1 MSARN
6 GPPGDDDRRLPEG
19 ERRIGERLAG
29 LTKYPTTDRQN
40 ARRRADRPHAW
51 AHGYLVTARS
61 GRRSLCLLVTRCP
74 FGCGCVHR
82 FTAPQDFDRGLR
94 SAPCGGR
101 FILHVVTAE
110 GRVAA

>member
-6 GPPGDDDRRLPEG
+6 GPGDDDRRLPEG
-19 ERRIGERLAG
+19 ERQIGERLAG
-29 LTKYPTTDRQN
+29 LTQDTPTVRQN
-40 ARRRADRPHAW
+40 HPRRADRPHAW
-51 AHGYLVTARS
+51 GHGYVVTARS
-61 GRRSLCLLVTRCP
+61 GRRSLCLLVVRCL

-82 FTAPQDFDRGLR
+82 FTAPSDFDRGLR

-101 FILHVVTAE
+101 FMLHVVTAE